1 MENNKKIEYVTK
13 PFEQLTGLPSK
24 DRIWLKRS
32 KRASIKLPSSNLN
45 VYDYIYECNK
55 NNLDEIAME
64 YDPLIDY
71 ESTKIT
77 YRKLFKMIDEATLS
91 YMELG
96 VKKGDIVT
104 VCLPSFVENII
115 TFYALNRIGAI
126 PNQIHPLASKDE
138 VRFYLEEAE
147 SKIFVSYDG
156 NFDNFKDVVE
166 ELKIKNVI
174 MVGATDLVSSKTK
187 ALFLYN
193 KYKDELKNNG
203 DRFSIKSFSNFIKE
217 NASKKEYPSSKYIS
231 FKDFMKLGR
240 KSYFVI
246 PKVNGYTASL
256 THTSGTTGKSKGVLS
271 SSFGFNEMVRQIG
284 EETPILERGDKE
296 LLVLPPYPLYVLC
309 NNVHMC
315 LARGI
320 NIVVVPKVDYQ
331 NIHKYFMKHK
341 ITAVQGIPS
350 TVMSMLNDKG
360 FEDNNVDLSSIK
372 FIVAGGGALASD
384 TLKKANDFLHRHNC
398 KYNITV
404 GYGMSE
410 MGSCAVCTFDENDEF
425 VTVGRPLNY
434 TNIKIVNSETKE
446 EVGYN
451 TAGEIWLSGPCRMI
465 GYYKNKEAT
474 DKLFER
480 EYDKNGNET
489 IWVKTGD
496 IGMITP
502 TGNLK
507 YIGRDKRITMIVDIK
522 TNTVSKVSNDYVED
536 ILVGKYPSGIVPNC
550 VVVSVPSEYT
560 LNALK
565 AYVVVK
571 DSPIDYSKIVNE
583 MNSKCEEVL
592 RDNYRP
598 IEYVFVDK
606 IPETKAGKKDFILI
620 EEFEKGKKTEK
631 DGVKVKARVKVKKG
645 N

>member
-1 MENNKKIEYVTK
+1 MRDDKKLELVADLPNK
-13 PFEQLTGLPSK
+13 LTGIPSK

-32 KRASIKLPSSNLN
+32 KRASVKLPDSHLS

-55 NNLDEIAME
+55 NNLDDVALE

-71 ESTKIT
+71 SSTKIT
-77 YRKLFKMIDEATLS
+77 YRELFKMIETTTMA

-104 VCLPSFVENII
+104 VCLPSFVENIVN
-115 TFYALNRIGAI
+115 FYALNRLGAI
-126 PNQIHPLASKDE
+126 ANQIHPLASKDE
-138 VRFYLEEAE
+138 VKFYLEEAE

-166 ELKIKNVI
+166 ELNIEKVI
-174 MVGATDLVSSKTK
+174 MVDATNLVSTK
-187 ALFLYN
+187 NKVMILYD
-193 KYKDELKNNG
+193 KYKKLRKEKNI
-203 DRFSIKSFSNFIKE
+203 SLMSFIKE
-217 NASKKEYPSSKYIS
+217 VSKTNTYPSSRYIS
-231 FKDFMKLGR
+231 FKDFMNLG
-240 KSYFVI
+240 KHNKEI
-246 PKVNGYTASL
+246 IVNTFNDACSL

-271 SSFGFNEMVRQIG
+271 SNYGFNEMVRQIA
-284 EETPILERGDKE
+284 EETPVLERGDKE

-360 FEDNNVDLSSIK
+360 FEENNVDLSAIK
-372 FIVAGGGALASD
+372 FIVAGGGALASE
-384 TLKKANDFLHRHNC
+384 TLKKANNFLHKHNC
-398 KYNITV
+398 KYNVTV

-425 VTVGRPLNY
+425 GTVGRPLND
-434 TNIKIVNSETKE
+434 TNIKIVNPETKE

-465 GYYKNKEAT
+465 GYYKNEEAT
-474 DKLFER
+474 DKLFVK
-480 EYDKNGNET
+480 EYDKEGNE
-489 IWVKTGD
+489 IVWVRTGD

-536 ILVGKYPSGIVPNC
+536 ILIGNYGTAVIPNC
-550 VVVSVPSEYT
+550 VVVSVPNEET

-571 DSPIDYSKIVNE
+571 DSPADYSEIVTE
-583 MNSKCEEVL
+583 MNKKCEEIL
-592 RDNYRP
+592 RDNSRP

-606 IPETKAGKKDFILI
+606 IPETKAGKKDFVLVQ
-620 EEFEKGKKTEK
+620 EFEEGKKK
-631 DGVKVKARVKVKKG
+631 DGIKVKTRIKVKKD
-645 N
+645 NL

>member
-1 MENNKKIEYVTK
+1 MKDDKKLELVADLPNK
-13 PFEQLTGLPSK
+13 LTGIPSK

-32 KRASIKLPSSNLN
+32 KRASVKLPDSHLS

-55 NNLDEIAME
+55 NNLDDVALE

-71 ESTKIT
+71 SSTKIT
-77 YRKLFKMIDEATLS
+77 YRELFKMIETTTMA

-104 VCLPSFVENII
+104 VCLSSFVENIVN
-115 TFYALNRIGAI
+115 FYALNRLGAI
-126 PNQIHPLASKDE
+126 ANQIHPLASKDE
-138 VRFYLEEAE
+138 VKFYLEEAE

-166 ELKIKNVI
+166 ELNIEKVI
-174 MVGATDLVSSKTK
+174 MVDATNLVSTKNKAIILYDKYKKLRKEKNISLMSFIKEVSKTK
-187 ALFLYN
+187 T
-193 KYKDELKNNG
+193 
-203 DRFSIKSFSNFIKE
+203 
-217 NASKKEYPSSKYIS
+217 YPSSRYIS
-231 FKDFMKLGR
+231 FKDFMNLG
-240 KSYFVI
+240 KHNKEI
-246 PKVNGYTASL
+246 IVNTFNDACSL

-271 SSFGFNEMVRQIG
+271 SNYGFNEMVRQIA
-284 EETPILERGDKE
+284 EETPVLERGDKE

-360 FEDNNVDLSSIK
+360 FKENNVDLSAIK
-372 FIVAGGGALASD
+372 FIVAGGGALASE
-384 TLKKANDFLHRHNC
+384 TLKKANNFLHKHNC
-398 KYNITV
+398 KYNVTV

-425 VTVGRPLNY
+425 GTVGRPLND
-434 TNIKIVNSETKE
+434 TNIKIVNPETKE

-465 GYYKNKEAT
+465 GYYKNEEAT
-474 DKLFER
+474 DKLFVK
-480 EYDKNGNET
+480 EYDKEGNE
-489 IWVKTGD
+489 IVWVRTGD

-536 ILVGKYPSGIVPNC
+536 ILIGNYGTAVIPNC
-550 VVVSVPSEYT
+550 VVVSVPNEET

-571 DSPIDYSKIVNE
+571 DSPADYSEIVTE
-583 MNSKCEEVL
+583 MNKKCEEIL
-592 RDNYRP
+592 RDNSRP

-606 IPETKAGKKDFILI
+606 IPETKAGKKDFVLVQ
-620 EEFEKGKKTEK
+620 EFEEGKKK
-631 DGVKVKARVKVKKG
+631 DGIKVKTRIKVKKD
-645 N
+645 NL

>member
-1 MENNKKIEYVTK
+1 MRDDKKLELVADLPNK
-13 PFEQLTGLPSK
+13 LTGIPSK

-32 KRASIKLPSSNLN
+32 KRASVKLPDSHLS

-55 NNLDEIAME
+55 NNLDDVALE

-71 ESTKIT
+71 SSTKIT
-77 YRKLFKMIDEATLS
+77 YRKLFKMIETTTKA

-104 VCLPSFVENII
+104 VCLPSFVENIVN
-115 TFYALNRIGAI
+115 FYALNRLGAI
-126 PNQIHPLASKDE
+126 ANQIHPLASKDE
-138 VRFYLEEAE
+138 VKFYLEEAE

-156 NFDNFKDVVE
+156 NFDNFKDVIE
-166 ELKIKNVI
+166 ELNIENVI
-174 MVGATDLVSSKTK
+174 MVDATNLVSTKNKVMILYDKYKKLRKEKNISLMSFIKEVSKTK
-187 ALFLYN
+187 T
-193 KYKDELKNNG
+193 
-203 DRFSIKSFSNFIKE
+203 
-217 NASKKEYPSSKYIS
+217 YPSSRYIS
-231 FKDFMKLGR
+231 FKDFMNLG
-240 KSYFVI
+240 KHNKEI
-246 PKVNGYTASL
+246 IVNTFNDACSL

-271 SSFGFNEMVRQIG
+271 SNYGFNEMVRQIA
-284 EETPILERGDKE
+284 EETPVLERGDKE

-360 FEDNNVDLSSIK
+360 FKENNVDLSAIK
-372 FIVAGGGALASD
+372 FIVAGGGALASE
-384 TLKKANDFLHRHNC
+384 TLKKANNFLHKHNC
-398 KYNITV
+398 KYNVTV

-425 VTVGRPLNY
+425 GTVGRPLND
-434 TNIKIVNSETKE
+434 TNIKIVNPDTKE

-465 GYYKNKEAT
+465 GYYKNEEAT
-474 DKLFER
+474 DKLFVK
-480 EYDKNGNET
+480 EYDKEGNE
-489 IWVKTGD
+489 IVWVRTGD

-507 YIGRDKRITMIVDIK
+507 YIGRDKRITMIVEIK

-536 ILVGKYPSGIVPNC
+536 ILIGNYGTAVIPNC
-550 VVVSVPSEYT
+550 VVVSVPNEET

-571 DSPIDYSKIVNE
+571 DSPADYSEIVTE
-583 MNSKCEEVL
+583 MNKKCEEIL
-592 RDNYRP
+592 RDNSRP

-606 IPETKAGKKDFILI
+606 IPETKAGKKDFVLVQ
-620 EEFEKGKKTEK
+620 EFEEGKKK
-631 DGVKVKARVKVKKG
+631 DGIKVKTRIKVKKD
-645 N
+645 NL

>member
-1 MENNKKIEYVTK
+1 MKDDKKLELVADLPNK
-13 PFEQLTGLPSK
+13 LTGIPSK

-32 KRASIKLPSSNLN
+32 KRASVKLPDSHLS

-55 NNLDEIAME
+55 NNLDDVALE

-71 ESTKIT
+71 SSTKIT
-77 YRKLFKMIDEATLS
+77 YRELFKMIETATKA

-104 VCLPSFVENII
+104 VCLPRFVENIVN
-115 TFYALNRIGAI
+115 FYALNRLGAI
-126 PNQIHPLASKDE
+126 ANQIHPLASKDE
-138 VRFYLEEAE
+138 VKFYLEEAE

-166 ELKIKNVI
+166 ELNIEKVI
-174 MVGATDLVSSKTK
+174 MVDATNLVSTKNKAMILYDKYKNLRKEKNISLMSFIRETSKTK
-187 ALFLYN
+187 T
-193 KYKDELKNNG
+193 
-203 DRFSIKSFSNFIKE
+203 
-217 NASKKEYPSSKYIS
+217 YPSSRYIS
-231 FKDFMKLGR
+231 FRDFMNLG
-240 KSYFVI
+240 KHNKEI
-246 PKVNGYTASL
+246 TVNTFNDACSL

-271 SSFGFNEMVRQIG
+271 SNYGFNEMVRQIA
-284 EETPILERGDKE
+284 EETPVLERGDKE

-360 FEDNNVDLSSIK
+360 FEENNVDLSAIK
-372 FIVAGGGALASD
+372 FIVAGGGALASE
-384 TLKKANDFLHRHNC
+384 TLKKANNFLHKHNC
-398 KYNITV
+398 KYNVTV

-425 VTVGRPLNY
+425 GTVGRPLND
-434 TNIKIVNSETKE
+434 TNIKIVNPETKE

-465 GYYKNKEAT
+465 GYYKNEEAT
-474 DKLFER
+474 DKLFVK
-480 EYDKNGNET
+480 EYDKDGNEI

-536 ILVGKYPSGIVPNC
+536 ILIGNYGKAVIPNC
-550 VVVSVPSEYT
+550 VVVSVPNEET

-571 DSPIDYSKIVNE
+571 DSPVDYSEIVTK
-583 MNSKCEEVL
+583 MNKKCEEIL
-592 RDNYRP
+592 RDNSRP

-606 IPETKAGKKDFILI
+606 IPETKAGKKDFVLVQ
-620 EEFEKGKKTEK
+620 EFEEGKKK
-631 DGVKVKARVKVKKG
+631 DGIKVKTRIKIKKD
-645 N
+645 NL

>member
-1 MENNKKIEYVTK
+1 MKDDKKLELVADLPNK
-13 PFEQLTGLPSK
+13 LTGIPSK

-32 KRASIKLPSSNLN
+32 KRASVKLPDSHLS

-55 NNLDEIAME
+55 NNLDDIALE

-71 ESTKIT
+71 SSTKIT
-77 YRKLFKMIDEATLS
+77 YRELFKMIETTTMA

-104 VCLPSFVENII
+104 VCLPSFVENIVN
-115 TFYALNRIGAI
+115 FYALNRLGAI
-126 PNQIHPLASKDE
+126 ANQIHPLASKDE
-138 VRFYLEEAE
+138 VKFYLEEAE

-156 NFDNFKDVVE
+156 NFDNFKDVIE
-166 ELKIKNVI
+166 ELNIENVI
-174 MVGATDLVSSKTK
+174 MVDATNLVSTKNKVMILYDKYKKLRKEKNISLMSFVKEVSKTK
-187 ALFLYN
+187 T
-193 KYKDELKNNG
+193 
-203 DRFSIKSFSNFIKE
+203 
-217 NASKKEYPSSKYIS
+217 YPSSRYIS
-231 FKDFMKLGR
+231 FKDFMNLG
-240 KSYFVI
+240 KHNKEI
-246 PKVNGYTASL
+246 IVNTFNDACSL

-271 SSFGFNEMVRQIG
+271 SNYGFNEMVRQIA
-284 EETPILERGDKE
+284 EETPVLERGDKE

-360 FEDNNVDLSSIK
+360 FKENNVDLSAIK
-372 FIVAGGGALASD
+372 FIVAGGGALASE
-384 TLKKANDFLHRHNC
+384 TLKKANNFLHKHNC
-398 KYNITV
+398 KYNVTV

-425 VTVGRPLNY
+425 GTVGRPLND
-434 TNIKIVNSETKE
+434 TNIKIVNPETKE

-465 GYYKNKEAT
+465 GYYKNEEAT
-474 DKLFER
+474 DKLFVK
-480 EYDKNGNET
+480 EYDKEGNE
-489 IWVKTGD
+489 IVWVRTGD

-536 ILVGKYPSGIVPNC
+536 ILIGNYGTAVIPNC
-550 VVVSVPSEYT
+550 VVVSVPNEET

-571 DSPIDYSKIVNE
+571 DSPADYSEIVTE
-583 MNSKCEEVL
+583 MNKKCEEIL
-592 RDNYRP
+592 RDNSRP

-606 IPETKAGKKDFILI
+606 IPETKAGKKDFVLVQ
-620 EEFEKGKKTEK
+620 EFEEGKKK
-631 DGVKVKARVKVKKG
+631 DGIKVKTRIKVKKD
-645 N
+645 NL

>member
-1 MENNKKIEYVTK
+1 MRDDKKLELVADLPNK
-13 PFEQLTGLPSK
+13 LTGIPSK

-32 KRASIKLPSSNLN
+32 KRASVKLPDSHLS

-55 NNLDEIAME
+55 NNLDDVALE

-71 ESTKIT
+71 SSTKIT
-77 YRKLFKMIDEATLS
+77 YRELFKMIETTTMA

-104 VCLPSFVENII
+104 VCLPSFVENIVN
-115 TFYALNRIGAI
+115 FYALNRLGAI
-126 PNQIHPLASKDE
+126 ANQIHPLASKDE
-138 VRFYLEEAE
+138 VKFYLEEAE

-166 ELKIKNVI
+166 ELNIENVI
-174 MVGATDLVSSKTK
+174 MVDATNLVSTKNKVMILYDKYKKLRKEKNISLMSFIKEASKTK
-187 ALFLYN
+187 T
-193 KYKDELKNNG
+193 
-203 DRFSIKSFSNFIKE
+203 
-217 NASKKEYPSSKYIS
+217 YPSSRYIS
-231 FKDFMKLGR
+231 FKDFMNLG
-240 KSYFVI
+240 KHNKEI
-246 PKVNGYTASL
+246 IVNTFNDACSL

-271 SSFGFNEMVRQIG
+271 SNYGFNEMVRQIA
-284 EETPILERGDKE
+284 EETPVLERGDKE

-360 FEDNNVDLSSIK
+360 FEENNVDLSAIK
-372 FIVAGGGALASD
+372 FIVAGGGALASE
-384 TLKKANDFLHRHNC
+384 TLKKANNFLHKHNC
-398 KYNITV
+398 KYNVTV

-425 VTVGRPLNY
+425 GTVGRPLND
-434 TNIKIVNSETKE
+434 TNIKIVNPETKE

-465 GYYKNKEAT
+465 GYYKNEEAT
-474 DKLFER
+474 DKLFVK
-480 EYDKNGNET
+480 EYDKDGNE
-489 IWVKTGD
+489 IVWVRTGD

-536 ILVGKYPSGIVPNC
+536 ILIGNYGTAVIPNC
-550 VVVSVPSEYT
+550 VVVSVPNEET

-571 DSPIDYSKIVNE
+571 DSPADYSEIVTE
-583 MNSKCEEVL
+583 MNKKCEEIL
-592 RDNYRP
+592 RDNSRP

-606 IPETKAGKKDFILI
+606 IPETKAGKKDFVLVQ
-620 EEFEKGKKTEK
+620 EFEEGKKK
-631 DGVKVKARVKVKKG
+631 DGIKVKTRIKVKKD
-645 N
+645 NL

>member
-1 MENNKKIEYVTK
+1 MKDDKKLELVADLPNK
-13 PFEQLTGLPSK
+13 LTGIPSK

-32 KRASIKLPSSNLN
+32 KRASVKLPDSHLS

-55 NNLDEIAME
+55 NNLDDVALE

-71 ESTKIT
+71 SSTKIT
-77 YRKLFKMIDEATLS
+77 YRELFKMIETTTMA

-104 VCLPSFVENII
+104 VCLPSFVENIVN
-115 TFYALNRIGAI
+115 FYALNRLGAI
-126 PNQIHPLASKDE
+126 ANQIHPLASKDE
-138 VRFYLEEAE
+138 VKFYLEEAE

-166 ELKIKNVI
+166 ELNIEKVI
-174 MVGATDLVSSKTK
+174 MVDATNLVSTKNKVMILYDKYKKLRKEKNISLMSFIKEVSKTK
-187 ALFLYN
+187 T
-193 KYKDELKNNG
+193 
-203 DRFSIKSFSNFIKE
+203 
-217 NASKKEYPSSKYIS
+217 YPSSRYIS
-231 FKDFMKLGR
+231 FKDFMNLG
-240 KSYFVI
+240 KHNKEI
-246 PKVNGYTASL
+246 IVNTFNDACSL

-271 SSFGFNEMVRQIG
+271 SNYGFNEMVRQIA
-284 EETPILERGDKE
+284 EETPVLERGDKE

-360 FEDNNVDLSSIK
+360 FEENNVDLSAIK
-372 FIVAGGGALASD
+372 FIVAGGGALASE
-384 TLKKANDFLHRHNC
+384 TLKKANNFLHKHNC
-398 KYNITV
+398 KYNVTV

-425 VTVGRPLNY
+425 GTVGRPLND
-434 TNIKIVNSETKE
+434 TNIKIVNPETKE

-465 GYYKNKEAT
+465 GYYKNEEAT
-474 DKLFER
+474 DKLFVK
-480 EYDKNGNET
+480 EYDKDGNE
-489 IWVKTGD
+489 IVWVRTGD

-536 ILVGKYPSGIVPNC
+536 ILIGNYGTAVIPNC
-550 VVVSVPSEYT
+550 VVVSVPNEET

-571 DSPIDYSKIVNE
+571 DSPADYSEIVTE
-583 MNSKCEEVL
+583 MNKKCEEIL
-592 RDNYRP
+592 RDNSRP

-606 IPETKAGKKDFILI
+606 IPETKAGKKDFVLVQ
-620 EEFEKGKKTEK
+620 EFEEGKKK
-631 DGVKVKARVKVKKG
+631 DGIKVKTRIKVKKD
-645 N
+645 NL

>member
-1 MENNKKIEYVTK
+1 MRDDKKLELVADLPNK
-13 PFEQLTGLPSK
+13 LTGIPSK

-32 KRASIKLPSSNLN
+32 KRASVKLPDSHLS

-55 NNLDEIAME
+55 NNLDGVALE

-71 ESTKIT
+71 SSTKIT
-77 YRKLFKMIDEATLS
+77 YRELFKMIETTTMA

-104 VCLPSFVENII
+104 VCLPSFVENIVN
-115 TFYALNRIGAI
+115 FYALNRLGAI
-126 PNQIHPLASKDE
+126 ANQIHPLASKDE
-138 VRFYLEEAE
+138 VKFYLEEAE

-166 ELKIKNVI
+166 ELNIEKVI
-174 MVGATDLVSSKTK
+174 MVDATNLVSTKNKAIILYDKYKKLRKEKNISLMSFIKEVSKTK
-187 ALFLYN
+187 T
-193 KYKDELKNNG
+193 
-203 DRFSIKSFSNFIKE
+203 
-217 NASKKEYPSSKYIS
+217 YPSSRYIS
-231 FKDFMKLGR
+231 FKDFMNLG
-240 KSYFVI
+240 KHNKEI
-246 PKVNGYTASL
+246 IVNTFNDACSL

-271 SSFGFNEMVRQIG
+271 SNYGFNEMVRQIA
-284 EETPILERGDKE
+284 EETPVLERGDKE

-360 FEDNNVDLSSIK
+360 FEENNVDLSAIK
-372 FIVAGGGALASD
+372 FIVAGGGALASE
-384 TLKKANDFLHRHNC
+384 TLKKANNFLHKHNC
-398 KYNITV
+398 KYNVTV

-425 VTVGRPLNY
+425 GTVGRPLND
-434 TNIKIVNSETKE
+434 TNIKIVNPETKE

-465 GYYKNKEAT
+465 GYYKNEEAT
-474 DKLFER
+474 DKLFVK
-480 EYDKNGNET
+480 EYDKEGNE
-489 IWVKTGD
+489 IVWVRTGD

-536 ILVGKYPSGIVPNC
+536 ILIGNYGTAVIPNC
-550 VVVSVPSEYT
+550 VVVSVPNEET

-571 DSPIDYSKIVNE
+571 DSPADYSEIVTE
-583 MNSKCEEVL
+583 MNKKCEEIL
-592 RDNYRP
+592 RDNSRP

-606 IPETKAGKKDFILI
+606 IPETKAGKKDFVLVQ
-620 EEFEKGKKTEK
+620 EFEEGKKK
-631 DGVKVKARVKVKKG
+631 DGIKVKTRIKVKKD
-645 N
+645 NL

>member
-1 MENNKKIEYVTK
+1 MRDDKKLELVADLPNK
-13 PFEQLTGLPSK
+13 LTGIPSK

-32 KRASIKLPSSNLN
+32 KRASVKLPDSHLS

-55 NNLDEIAME
+55 NNLDDVALE

-71 ESTKIT
+71 SSTKIT
-77 YRKLFKMIDEATLS
+77 YRKLFKMIETTTKA

-104 VCLPSFVENII
+104 VCLPSFVENIVN
-115 TFYALNRIGAI
+115 FYALNRLGAI
-126 PNQIHPLASKDE
+126 ANQIHPLASKDE
-138 VRFYLEEAE
+138 VKFYLEEAE

-156 NFDNFKDVVE
+156 NFDNFKDVIE
-166 ELKIKNVI
+166 ELNIENVI
-174 MVGATDLVSSKTK
+174 MVDATNLVSTKNKVMILYDKYKKLRKEKNISLMSFIKEVSKTK
-187 ALFLYN
+187 T
-193 KYKDELKNNG
+193 
-203 DRFSIKSFSNFIKE
+203 
-217 NASKKEYPSSKYIS
+217 YPSSRYIS
-231 FKDFMKLGR
+231 FKDFMNLG
-240 KSYFVI
+240 KHNKEI
-246 PKVNGYTASL
+246 IVNTFNDACSL

-271 SSFGFNEMVRQIG
+271 SNYGFNEMVRQIA
-284 EETPILERGDKE
+284 EETPVLERGDKE

-360 FEDNNVDLSSIK
+360 FEENNVDLSAIK
-372 FIVAGGGALASD
+372 FIVAGGGALASE
-384 TLKKANDFLHRHNC
+384 TLKKANNFLHKHNC
-398 KYNITV
+398 KYNVTV

-425 VTVGRPLNY
+425 GTVGRPLND
-434 TNIKIVNSETKE
+434 TNIKIVNPETKE

-465 GYYKNKEAT
+465 GYYKNEEAT
-474 DKLFER
+474 DKLFVK
-480 EYDKNGNET
+480 EYDKDGNE
-489 IWVKTGD
+489 IVWVRTGD

-536 ILVGKYPSGIVPNC
+536 ILIGNYGTAVIPNC
-550 VVVSVPSEYT
+550 VVVSVPNEET

-571 DSPIDYSKIVNE
+571 DSPADYSEIVTE
-583 MNSKCEEVL
+583 MNKKCEEIL
-592 RDNYRP
+592 RDNSRP

-606 IPETKAGKKDFILI
+606 IPETKAGKKDFVLVQ
-620 EEFEKGKKTEK
+620 EFEEGKKK
-631 DGVKVKARVKVKKG
+631 DGIKVKTRIKVKKD
-645 N
+645 NL

>member
-1 MENNKKIEYVTK
+1 MRDDKKLELVADLPNK
-13 PFEQLTGLPSK
+13 LTGIPSK

-32 KRASIKLPSSNLN
+32 KRASVKLPDSHLS

-55 NNLDEIAME
+55 NNLDDVALE

-71 ESTKIT
+71 SSTKIT
-77 YRKLFKMIDEATLS
+77 YRELFKMIETTTMA

-104 VCLPSFVENII
+104 VCLPSFVENIVN
-115 TFYALNRIGAI
+115 FYALNRLGAI
-126 PNQIHPLASKDE
+126 ANQIHPLASKDE
-138 VRFYLEEAE
+138 VKFYLEEAE

-166 ELKIKNVI
+166 ELNIEKVI
-174 MVGATDLVSSKTK
+174 MVDATNLVITKNKAIILYDKYKKLRKEKNISLMSFIKEVSKTK
-187 ALFLYN
+187 T
-193 KYKDELKNNG
+193 
-203 DRFSIKSFSNFIKE
+203 
-217 NASKKEYPSSKYIS
+217 YPSSRYIS
-231 FKDFMKLGR
+231 FKDFMNLG
-240 KSYFVI
+240 KHNKEI
-246 PKVNGYTASL
+246 IVNTFNDACSL

-271 SSFGFNEMVRQIG
+271 SNYGFNEMVRQIA
-284 EETPILERGDKE
+284 EETPVLERGDKE

-360 FEDNNVDLSSIK
+360 FKENNVDLSAIK
-372 FIVAGGGALASD
+372 FIVAGGGALASE
-384 TLKKANDFLHRHNC
+384 TLKKANNFLHKHNC
-398 KYNITV
+398 KYNVTV

-425 VTVGRPLNY
+425 GTVGRPLND
-434 TNIKIVNSETKE
+434 TNIKIVNPETKE

-465 GYYKNKEAT
+465 GYYKNEEAT
-474 DKLFER
+474 DKLFVK
-480 EYDKNGNET
+480 EYDKDGNE
-489 IWVKTGD
+489 IVWVRTGD

-536 ILVGKYPSGIVPNC
+536 ILIGNYGTAVIPNC
-550 VVVSVPSEYT
+550 VVVSVPNEET

-571 DSPIDYSKIVNE
+571 DSPADYSEIVTE
-583 MNSKCEEVL
+583 MNKKCEEIL
-592 RDNYRP
+592 RDNSRP

-606 IPETKAGKKDFILI
+606 IPETKAGKKDFVLVQ
-620 EEFEKGKKTEK
+620 EFEEGKKK
-631 DGVKVKARVKVKKG
+631 DGIKVKTRIKVKKD
-645 N
+645 NL

>member
-1 MENNKKIEYVTK
+1 MRDDKKLELVADLPNK
-13 PFEQLTGLPSK
+13 LTGIPSK

-32 KRASIKLPSSNLN
+32 KRASVKLPDSHLS

-55 NNLDEIAME
+55 NNLDDVALE

-71 ESTKIT
+71 SSTKIT
-77 YRKLFKMIDEATLS
+77 YRELFKMIETTTMA

-104 VCLPSFVENII
+104 VCLPSFVENIVN
-115 TFYALNRIGAI
+115 FYALNRLGAI
-126 PNQIHPLASKDE
+126 ANQIHPLASKDE
-138 VRFYLEEAE
+138 VKFYLEEAE

-166 ELKIKNVI
+166 ELNIEKVI
-174 MVGATDLVSSKTK
+174 MVDATNLVSTKNKAIILYDKYKKLRKEKNISLMSFIKEVSKTK
-187 ALFLYN
+187 T
-193 KYKDELKNNG
+193 
-203 DRFSIKSFSNFIKE
+203 
-217 NASKKEYPSSKYIS
+217 YPSSRYIS
-231 FKDFMKLGR
+231 FKDFMNLG
-240 KSYFVI
+240 KHNKEI
-246 PKVNGYTASL
+246 IVNTFNDACSL

-271 SSFGFNEMVRQIG
+271 SNYGFNEMVRQIA
-284 EETPILERGDKE
+284 EETPVLERGDKE

-360 FEDNNVDLSSIK
+360 FEENNVDLSAIK
-372 FIVAGGGALASD
+372 FIVAGGGALASE
-384 TLKKANDFLHRHNC
+384 TLKKANNFLHKHNC
-398 KYNITV
+398 KYNVTV

-425 VTVGRPLNY
+425 GTVGRPLND
-434 TNIKIVNSETKE
+434 TNIKIVNPETKE
-446 EVGYN
+446 EVDYN

-465 GYYKNKEAT
+465 GYYKNEEAT
-474 DKLFER
+474 DKLFVK
-480 EYDKNGNET
+480 EYDKEGNE
-489 IWVKTGD
+489 IVWVRTGD

-536 ILVGKYPSGIVPNC
+536 ILIGNYGTAVIPNC
-550 VVVSVPSEYT
+550 VVVSVPNEET

-571 DSPIDYSKIVNE
+571 DSPADYSEIVTE
-583 MNSKCEEVL
+583 MNKKCEEIL
-592 RDNYRP
+592 RDNSRP

-606 IPETKAGKKDFILI
+606 IPETKAGKKDFVLVQ
-620 EEFEKGKKTEK
+620 EFEEGKKK
-631 DGVKVKARVKVKKG
+631 DGIKVKTRIKVKKD
-645 N
+645 NL

>member
-1 MENNKKIEYVTK
+1 MNNNEKLELVAELPT
-13 PFEQLTGLPSK
+13 PLTGFPSK
-24 DRIWLKRS
+24 DKIWLKRS
-32 KRASIKLPSSNLN
+32 KRASVKLPNSNLN

-55 NNLDEIAME
+55 NNLDEVALE
-64 YDPLIDY
+64 YDPLLDY
-71 ESTKIT
+71 DSTKIT
-77 YRKLFKMIDEATLS
+77 YRKLFKMIDTATKS
-91 YMELG
+91 YMKLG
-96 VKKGDIVT
+96 VKSGDIVT
-104 VCLPSFVENII
+104 VCLPSFVENIV

-138 VRFYLEEAE
+138 VKFYLEEAK

-166 ELKIKNVI
+166 ELNIEKVI
-174 MVGATDLVSSKTK
+174 MVDPLSLTKTK
-187 ALFLYN
+187 NKIMLLYD
-193 KYKDELKNNG
+193 KYKTTIKDNKNKITFKKFIDTALK
-203 DRFSIKSFSNFIKE
+203 
-217 NASKKEYPSSKYIS
+217 KKEYPSDRYML
-231 FKDFMKLGR
+231 FDDFMKLG
-240 KSYFVI
+240 KKNNDIITTVT
-246 PKVNGYTASL
+246 NEAASL

-271 SSFGFNEMVRQIG
+271 SNYGFNEMVRQIA
-284 EETPILERGDKE
+284 EETPVLERGDKE

-331 NIHKYFMKHK
+331 HIHKYFIKHK

-350 TVMSMLNDKG
+350 TIMSMLNDKG
-360 FEDNNVDLSSIK
+360 FDENKVDLSNVK

-384 TLKKANDFLHRHNC
+384 TLKKANDFLHNHNC
-398 KYNITV
+398 KYNVTV

-425 VTVGRPLNY
+425 GTVGRPLND
-434 TNIKIVNSETKE
+434 TNIKIVDPETKK

-451 TAGEIWLSGPCRMI
+451 VAGEIWLSGPCRMI
-465 GYYKNKEAT
+465 GYYNNKEAT
-474 DKLFER
+474 DKLFVK
-480 EYDKNGNET
+480 EYSDDGKET

-496 IGMITP
+496 IGMITS

-507 YIGRDKRITMIVDIK
+507 YIGRNKRITMIVDIN

-536 ILVGKYPSGIVPNC
+536 ILVGNYLSTTVPNC
-550 VVVSVPSEYT
+550 VVVSVPNEDT

-571 DSPIDYSKIVNE
+571 DSPIDYSKVALE
-583 MNSKCEEVL
+583 MNDKCKKIL
-592 RDNYRP
+592 RDNSRP

-606 IPETKAGKKDFILI
+606 IPETKAGKKNFVLVQDF
-620 EEFEKGKKTEK
+620 EDGKQVENNNIN
-631 DGVKVKARVKVKKG
+631 VKARIKIKKD
-645 N
+645 NL

>member
-1 MENNKKIEYVTK
+1 MKDDKKLELVADLPNK
-13 PFEQLTGLPSK
+13 LTGIPSK

-32 KRASIKLPSSNLN
+32 KRASVKLPDSHLS

-55 NNLDEIAME
+55 NNLDDVALE

-71 ESTKIT
+71 SSTKIT
-77 YRKLFKMIDEATLS
+77 YRKLFKMIETTTKA

-104 VCLPSFVENII
+104 VCLPSFVENIVN
-115 TFYALNRIGAI
+115 FYALNRLGAI
-126 PNQIHPLASKDE
+126 ANQIHPLASKDE
-138 VRFYLEEAE
+138 VKFYLEEAE

-166 ELKIKNVI
+166 ELNIEKVI
-174 MVGATDLVSSKTK
+174 MVDATNLVSTKNKAMILYDKYKKLRKEKNISLMSFIRKASKTK
-187 ALFLYN
+187 T
-193 KYKDELKNNG
+193 
-203 DRFSIKSFSNFIKE
+203 
-217 NASKKEYPSSKYIS
+217 YPSSRYIS
-231 FKDFMKLGR
+231 FKDFMNLG
-240 KSYFVI
+240 KHNKEVI
-246 PKVNGYTASL
+246 VNTFNDACSL

-271 SSFGFNEMVRQIG
+271 SNYGFNEMVRQIA
-284 EETPILERGDKE
+284 EETPVLERGDKE

-360 FEDNNVDLSSIK
+360 FEENNVDLSAIK
-372 FIVAGGGALASD
+372 FIVAGGGALASE
-384 TLKKANDFLHRHNC
+384 TLKKANNFLHKHNC
-398 KYNITV
+398 KYNVTV

-425 VTVGRPLNY
+425 GTVGRPLND
-434 TNIKIVNSETKE
+434 TNIKIVNPETKE

-465 GYYKNKEAT
+465 GYYKNEEAT
-474 DKLFER
+474 DKLFVK
-480 EYDKNGNET
+480 EYDKDGNE
-489 IWVKTGD
+489 IVWVRTGD

-536 ILVGKYPSGIVPNC
+536 ILIGNYGKAVIPNC
-550 VVVSVPSEYT
+550 VVVSVPNEET

-571 DSPIDYSKIVNE
+571 DSPADYSEIVTE
-583 MNSKCEEVL
+583 MNKKCEEIL
-592 RDNYRP
+592 RDNSRP

-606 IPETKAGKKDFILI
+606 IPETKAGKKDFVSVQ
-620 EEFEKGKKTEK
+620 EFEEGKKK
-631 DGVKVKARVKVKKG
+631 DGIKVKTRIKVKKD
-645 N
+645 NL

>member
-1 MENNKKIEYVTK
+1 MRDDKKLELVADLPNK
-13 PFEQLTGLPSK
+13 LTGIPSK

-32 KRASIKLPSSNLN
+32 KRASVKLPDSHLS

-55 NNLDEIAME
+55 NNLDDVALE

-71 ESTKIT
+71 SSTKIT
-77 YRKLFKMIDEATLS
+77 YRKLFKMIETTTKA

-104 VCLPSFVENII
+104 VCLPSFVENIVN
-115 TFYALNRIGAI
+115 FYALNRLGAI
-126 PNQIHPLASKDE
+126 ANQIHPLASKDE
-138 VRFYLEEAE
+138 VKFYLEEAE

-156 NFDNFKDVVE
+156 NFDNFKDVIE
-166 ELKIKNVI
+166 ELNIENVI
-174 MVGATDLVSSKTK
+174 MVDATNLVSTKNKVMILYDKYKKLRKEKNISLMSFVKEVSKTK
-187 ALFLYN
+187 T
-193 KYKDELKNNG
+193 
-203 DRFSIKSFSNFIKE
+203 
-217 NASKKEYPSSKYIS
+217 YPSSRYIS
-231 FKDFMKLGR
+231 FKDFMNLG
-240 KSYFVI
+240 KHNKEI
-246 PKVNGYTASL
+246 IVNTFNDACSL

-271 SSFGFNEMVRQIG
+271 SNYGFNEMVRQIA
-284 EETPILERGDKE
+284 EETPVLERGDKE

-360 FEDNNVDLSSIK
+360 FKENNVDLSAIK
-372 FIVAGGGALASD
+372 FIVAGGGALASE
-384 TLKKANDFLHRHNC
+384 TLKKANNFLHKHNC
-398 KYNITV
+398 KYNVTV

-425 VTVGRPLNY
+425 GTVGRPLND
-434 TNIKIVNSETKE
+434 TNIKIVNPETKE

-465 GYYKNKEAT
+465 GYYKNEEAT
-474 DKLFER
+474 DKLFVK
-480 EYDKNGNET
+480 EYDKEGKE
-489 IWVKTGD
+489 IVWVRTGD

-536 ILVGKYPSGIVPNC
+536 ILIGNYGTAVIPNC
-550 VVVSVPSEYT
+550 VVVSVPNEET

-571 DSPIDYSKIVNE
+571 DSPADYSEIVTE
-583 MNSKCEEVL
+583 MNKKCEEIL
-592 RDNYRP
+592 RDNSRP

-606 IPETKAGKKDFILI
+606 IPETKAGKKDFVLVQ
-620 EEFEKGKKTEK
+620 EFEEGKKK
-631 DGVKVKARVKVKKG
+631 DGIKVKTRIKVKKD
-645 N
+645 NL

>member
-1 MENNKKIEYVTK
+1 MSSDKKLELVADL
-13 PFEQLTGLPSK
+13 PSELTGIPSV

-32 KRASIKLPSSNLN
+32 KRASVKLPSSYLR

-55 NNLDEIAME
+55 NNLDDVAFE
-64 YDPLIDY
+64 YDPLMDY
-71 ESTKIT
+71 PSTKIT
-77 YRKLFKMIDEATLS
+77 YRQFFKMIETAS
-91 YMELG
+91 KAYMKLG

-104 VCLPSFVENII
+104 VCLPSFVENIVN
-115 TFYALNRIGAI
+115 FYALNRLGAI
-126 PNQIHPLASKDE
+126 ANQIHPLASEDE
-138 VRFYLEEAE
+138 VRFYLEEAQ

-156 NFDNFKDVVE
+156 NFDNFKNVVE
-166 ELKIKNVI
+166 EVNIEKVI
-174 MVGATDLVSSKTK
+174 MVEANSLVSTK
-187 ALFLYN
+187 NKAMFLYDR
-193 KYKDELKNNG
+193 YKKLKKEDNV
-203 DRFSIKSFSNFIKE
+203 SFVSFVQMM
-217 NASKKEYPSSKYIS
+217 SKKKLYPSSRYIS
-231 FKDFMKLGR
+231 FNDFMMIGKHSR
-240 KSYFVI
+240 EEVVDVF
-246 PKVNGYTASL
+246 NDACSL

-271 SSFGFNEMVRQIG
+271 SNYGFNEMVRQIA
-284 EETPILERGDKE
+284 EETPVLERGDKE

-360 FEDNNVDLSSIK
+360 FEEEKVDLSTIK
-372 FIVAGGGALASD
+372 FIVAGGGALASE
-384 TLKKANDFLHRHNC
+384 TLKKANNFLHDHNC
-398 KYNITV
+398 KYNVTV

-425 VTVGRPLNY
+425 GTVGRPLND
-434 TNIKIVNSETKE
+434 TNVKIVDMKTGR

-465 GYYKNKEAT
+465 GYYNNKEAT
-474 DKLFER
+474 DKLFVK
-480 EYDKNGNET
+480 EYDRNGREV
-489 IWVKTGD
+489 IWVRTGD

-536 ILVGKYPSGIVPNC
+536 ILIGNYGMDVIPNC
-550 VVVSVPSEYT
+550 VVVSVPNEET

-571 DSPIDYSKIVNE
+571 DSPLDYSKIVME
-583 MNSKCEEVL
+583 MNNKCKKIL
-592 RDNYRP
+592 RDNSRP

-606 IPETKAGKKDFILI
+606 IPETKAGKKDFVLVQ
-620 EEFEKGKKTEK
+620 EFEEGKK
-631 DGVKVKARVKVKKG
+631 DGIKVRARIKVKRD
-645 N
+645 NL

>member
-1 MENNKKIEYVTK
+1 MRDDKKLELVADLPNK
-13 PFEQLTGLPSK
+13 LTGIPSK

-32 KRASIKLPSSNLN
+32 KRASVKLPDSHLS

-55 NNLDEIAME
+55 NNLDDVALE

-71 ESTKIT
+71 SSTKIT
-77 YRKLFKMIDEATLS
+77 YRKLFKMIETTTMA
-91 YMELG
+91 YMKLG

-104 VCLPSFVENII
+104 VCLPSFVENIVN
-115 TFYALNRIGAI
+115 FYALNRLGAI
-126 PNQIHPLASKDE
+126 ANQIHPLASKDE
-138 VRFYLEEAE
+138 VKFYLEEAE

-156 NFDNFKDVVE
+156 NFDNFKDVIE
-166 ELKIKNVI
+166 ELNIENVI
-174 MVGATDLVSSKTK
+174 MVDATNLVSTKNKVMILYDKYKKLRKEKNISLMSFIKEVSKTK
-187 ALFLYN
+187 T
-193 KYKDELKNNG
+193 
-203 DRFSIKSFSNFIKE
+203 
-217 NASKKEYPSSKYIS
+217 YPSSRYIS
-231 FKDFMKLGR
+231 FKDFMNLG
-240 KSYFVI
+240 KHNKEI
-246 PKVNGYTASL
+246 IVNSFNDACSL

-271 SSFGFNEMVRQIG
+271 SNYGFNEMVRQIA
-284 EETPILERGDKE
+284 EETPVLERGDKE

-360 FEDNNVDLSSIK
+360 FKENNVDLSAIK
-372 FIVAGGGALASD
+372 FIVAGGGALASE
-384 TLKKANDFLHRHNC
+384 TLKKANNFLHKHNC
-398 KYNITV
+398 KYNVTV

-425 VTVGRPLNY
+425 GTVGRPLND
-434 TNIKIVNSETKE
+434 TNIKIVNPETKE

-465 GYYKNKEAT
+465 GYYKNEEAT
-474 DKLFER
+474 DKLFVK
-480 EYDKNGNET
+480 EYDKEGNE
-489 IWVKTGD
+489 IVWVRTGD

-536 ILVGKYPSGIVPNC
+536 ILIGNYGTAVIPNC
-550 VVVSVPSEYT
+550 VVVSVPNEET

-571 DSPIDYSKIVNE
+571 DSPADYSEIVTE
-583 MNSKCEEVL
+583 MNKKCEEIL
-592 RDNYRP
+592 RDNSRP

-606 IPETKAGKKDFILI
+606 IPETKAGKKDFVLVQ
-620 EEFEKGKKTEK
+620 EFEEGKKK
-631 DGVKVKARVKVKKG
+631 DGIKVKTRIKVKKD
-645 N
+645 NL

>member
-1 MENNKKIEYVTK
+1 MRDDKKLELVADLPNK
-13 PFEQLTGLPSK
+13 LTGIPSK

-32 KRASIKLPSSNLN
+32 KRASVKLPDSHLS

-55 NNLDEIAME
+55 NNLDDIALE

-71 ESTKIT
+71 SSTKIT
-77 YRKLFKMIDEATLS
+77 YRELFKMIETTTMA

-104 VCLPSFVENII
+104 VCLPSFVENIVN
-115 TFYALNRIGAI
+115 FYALNRLGAI
-126 PNQIHPLASKDE
+126 ANQIHPLASKDE
-138 VRFYLEEAE
+138 VKFYLEEAE

-166 ELKIKNVI
+166 ELNIEKVI
-174 MVGATDLVSSKTK
+174 MVDATNLVSTKNKVMILYDKYKKLRKEKNISLMSFIKEVSKTK
-187 ALFLYN
+187 T
-193 KYKDELKNNG
+193 
-203 DRFSIKSFSNFIKE
+203 
-217 NASKKEYPSSKYIS
+217 YPSSRYIS
-231 FKDFMKLGR
+231 FKDFMNLG
-240 KSYFVI
+240 KHNKEI
-246 PKVNGYTASL
+246 IVNTFNDACSL

-271 SSFGFNEMVRQIG
+271 SNYGFNEMVRQIA
-284 EETPILERGDKE
+284 EETPVLERGDKE

-360 FEDNNVDLSSIK
+360 FEENNVDLSAIK
-372 FIVAGGGALASD
+372 FIVAGGGALASE
-384 TLKKANDFLHRHNC
+384 TLKKANNFLHKHNC
-398 KYNITV
+398 KYNVTV

-425 VTVGRPLNY
+425 GTVGRPLND
-434 TNIKIVNSETKE
+434 TNIKIVNPETKE

-465 GYYKNKEAT
+465 GYYKNEEAT
-474 DKLFER
+474 DKLFVK
-480 EYDKNGNET
+480 EYDKDGNE
-489 IWVKTGD
+489 IVWVRTGD

-536 ILVGKYPSGIVPNC
+536 ILIGNYGTAVIPNC
-550 VVVSVPSEYT
+550 VVVSVPNEET

-571 DSPIDYSKIVNE
+571 DSPADYSEIVTE
-583 MNSKCEEVL
+583 MNKKCEEIL
-592 RDNYRP
+592 RDNSRP

-606 IPETKAGKKDFILI
+606 IPETKAGKKDFVLVQ
-620 EEFEKGKKTEK
+620 EFEEGKKK
-631 DGVKVKARVKVKKG
+631 DGIKVKTRIKVKKD
-645 N
+645 NL

>member
-1 MENNKKIEYVTK
+1 MRDDKKLELVADLPNK
-13 PFEQLTGLPSK
+13 LTGIPSK

-32 KRASIKLPSSNLN
+32 KRASVKLPDSHLS

-55 NNLDEIAME
+55 NNLDDVALE

-71 ESTKIT
+71 SSTKIT
-77 YRKLFKMIDEATLS
+77 YRKLFKMIETTTKA

-104 VCLPSFVENII
+104 VCLPSFVENIVN
-115 TFYALNRIGAI
+115 FYALNRLGAI
-126 PNQIHPLASKDE
+126 ANQIHPLASKDE
-138 VRFYLEEAE
+138 VKFYLEEAE

-156 NFDNFKDVVE
+156 NFDNFKDVIE
-166 ELKIKNVI
+166 ELNIENVI
-174 MVGATDLVSSKTK
+174 MVDATNLVSTKNKVMILYDKYKKLRKEKNISLMSFIKEVSKTK
-187 ALFLYN
+187 T
-193 KYKDELKNNG
+193 
-203 DRFSIKSFSNFIKE
+203 
-217 NASKKEYPSSKYIS
+217 YPSSRYIS
-231 FKDFMKLGR
+231 FKDFMNLG
-240 KSYFVI
+240 KHNKEI
-246 PKVNGYTASL
+246 IVNTFNDACSL

-271 SSFGFNEMVRQIG
+271 SNYGFNEMVRQIA
-284 EETPILERGDKE
+284 EETPVLERGDKE

-360 FEDNNVDLSSIK
+360 FKENNVDLSAIK
-372 FIVAGGGALASD
+372 FIVAGGGALASE
-384 TLKKANDFLHRHNC
+384 TLKKANNFLHKHNC
-398 KYNITV
+398 KYNVTV

-425 VTVGRPLNY
+425 GTVGRPLND
-434 TNIKIVNSETKE
+434 TNIKIVNPDTKE

-465 GYYKNKEAT
+465 GYYKNEAT
-474 DKLFER
+474 DKLFVK
-480 EYDKNGNET
+480 EYDKEGNE
-489 IWVKTGD
+489 IVWVRTGD

-536 ILVGKYPSGIVPNC
+536 ILIGNYGTAVIPNC
-550 VVVSVPSEYT
+550 VVVSVPNEET

-571 DSPIDYSKIVNE
+571 DSPADYSEIVTE
-583 MNSKCEEVL
+583 MNKKCEEIL
-592 RDNYRP
+592 RDNSRP

-606 IPETKAGKKDFILI
+606 IPETKAGKKDFVLVQ
-620 EEFEKGKKTEK
+620 EFEEGKKK
-631 DGVKVKARVKVKKG
+631 DGIKVKTRIKVKKD
-645 N
+645 NL

>member
-1 MENNKKIEYVTK
+1 MRDDKKLELVADLPNK
-13 PFEQLTGLPSK
+13 LTGIPSK

-32 KRASIKLPSSNLN
+32 KRASVKLPDSHLS

-55 NNLDEIAME
+55 NNLDDVALE

-71 ESTKIT
+71 SSTKIT
-77 YRKLFKMIDEATLS
+77 YRELFKMIETTTKA

-96 VKKGDIVT
+96 VKKRDIVT
-104 VCLPSFVENII
+104 VCLPSFVENIVN
-115 TFYALNRIGAI
+115 FYALNRLGAI
-126 PNQIHPLASKDE
+126 ANQIHPLASKDE
-138 VRFYLEEAE
+138 VKFYLEEAE

-166 ELKIKNVI
+166 ELNIEKVI
-174 MVGATDLVSSKTK
+174 MVDATNLVSTKNKVMILYDKYKKLRKEKNISLMSFIKEVSKTK
-187 ALFLYN
+187 T
-193 KYKDELKNNG
+193 
-203 DRFSIKSFSNFIKE
+203 
-217 NASKKEYPSSKYIS
+217 YPSSRYIS
-231 FKDFMKLGR
+231 FKDFMNLG
-240 KSYFVI
+240 KHNKEI
-246 PKVNGYTASL
+246 IVNTFNDACSL

-271 SSFGFNEMVRQIG
+271 SNYGFNEMVRQIA
-284 EETPILERGDKE
+284 EETPVLERGDKE

-360 FEDNNVDLSSIK
+360 FEENNVDLSAIK
-372 FIVAGGGALASD
+372 FIVAGGGALASE
-384 TLKKANDFLHRHNC
+384 TLKKANNFLHKHNC
-398 KYNITV
+398 KYNVTV

-425 VTVGRPLNY
+425 GTVGRPLND
-434 TNIKIVNSETKE
+434 TNIKIVNPETKE

-465 GYYKNKEAT
+465 GYYKNEEAT
-474 DKLFER
+474 DKLFVK
-480 EYDKNGNET
+480 EYDKDGNE
-489 IWVKTGD
+489 IVWVRTGD

-536 ILVGKYPSGIVPNC
+536 ILIGNYGTAVIPNC
-550 VVVSVPSEYT
+550 VVVSVPNEET

-571 DSPIDYSKIVNE
+571 DSPADYSEIVTE
-583 MNSKCEEVL
+583 MNKKCEEIL
-592 RDNYRP
+592 RDNSRP

-606 IPETKAGKKDFILI
+606 IPETKAGKKDFVLVQ
-620 EEFEKGKKTEK
+620 EFEEGKKK
-631 DGVKVKARVKVKKG
+631 DEIKVKTRIKVKKD
-645 N
+645 NL

>member
-1 MENNKKIEYVTK
+1 MRDDKKLELVADLPNK
-13 PFEQLTGLPSK
+13 LTGIPSK

-32 KRASIKLPSSNLN
+32 KRASVKLPDSHLS

-55 NNLDEIAME
+55 NNLDDVALE

-71 ESTKIT
+71 SSTKIT
-77 YRKLFKMIDEATLS
+77 YRELFKMIETTTMA

-104 VCLPSFVENII
+104 VCLPSFVENIVN
-115 TFYALNRIGAI
+115 FYALNRLGAI
-126 PNQIHPLASKDE
+126 ANQIHPLASKDE
-138 VRFYLEEAE
+138 VKFYLEEAE

-166 ELKIKNVI
+166 ELNIEKVI
-174 MVGATDLVSSKTK
+174 MVDATNLVSTKNKVMILYDKYKKLRKEKNISLMSFIKEVSKTK
-187 ALFLYN
+187 T
-193 KYKDELKNNG
+193 
-203 DRFSIKSFSNFIKE
+203 
-217 NASKKEYPSSKYIS
+217 YPSSRYIS
-231 FKDFMKLGR
+231 FKDFMNLG
-240 KSYFVI
+240 KHNKEI
-246 PKVNGYTASL
+246 IVNTFNDACSL

-271 SSFGFNEMVRQIG
+271 SNYGFNEMVRQIA
-284 EETPILERGDKE
+284 EETPVLERGDKE

-360 FEDNNVDLSSIK
+360 FKENNVDLSAIK
-372 FIVAGGGALASD
+372 FIVAGGGALASE
-384 TLKKANDFLHRHNC
+384 TLKKANNFLHKHNC
-398 KYNITV
+398 KYNVTV

-425 VTVGRPLNY
+425 GTVGRPLND
-434 TNIKIVNSETKE
+434 TNIKIVNPETKE

-465 GYYKNKEAT
+465 GYYKNEEAT
-474 DKLFER
+474 DKLFVK
-480 EYDKNGNET
+480 EYDKEGNE
-489 IWVKTGD
+489 IVWVRTGD

-536 ILVGKYPSGIVPNC
+536 ILIGNYGTAVIPNC
-550 VVVSVPSEYT
+550 VVVSVPNEET

-571 DSPIDYSKIVNE
+571 DSPADYSEIVTE
-583 MNSKCEEVL
+583 MNKKCEEIL
-592 RDNYRP
+592 RDNSRP

-606 IPETKAGKKDFILI
+606 IPETKAGKKDFVLVQ
-620 EEFEKGKKTEK
+620 EFEEGKKK
-631 DGVKVKARVKVKKG
+631 DGIKVKTRIKVKKD
-645 N
+645 NL

>member
-1 MENNKKIEYVTK
+1 MNNDKRLELVTDLLNKI
-13 PFEQLTGLPSK
+13 TGIPSK

-32 KRASIKLPSSNLN
+32 KKASVKLPDSHLS

-55 NNLDEIAME
+55 NNLDDVALE

-71 ESTKIT
+71 SSTKIT
-77 YRKLFKMIDEATLS
+77 YRKLFKMIETTTKA

-104 VCLPSFVENII
+104 VCLPSFVENIVN
-115 TFYALNRIGAI
+115 FYALNRLGAFA
-126 PNQIHPLASKDE
+126 NQIHPLASKDE
-138 VRFYLEEAE
+138 VKFYLEEAE

-166 ELKIKNVI
+166 ELNIEKVI
-174 MVGATDLVSSKTK
+174 MVDATNLVSTKNKAMILYDKYKNLRKEKNISLMSFIRETSKTK
-187 ALFLYN
+187 T
-193 KYKDELKNNG
+193 
-203 DRFSIKSFSNFIKE
+203 
-217 NASKKEYPSSKYIS
+217 YPSSRYIS
-231 FKDFMKLGR
+231 FKDFMNLG
-240 KSYFVI
+240 KHNKEVI
-246 PKVNGYTASL
+246 VNTFNDACSL

-271 SSFGFNEMVRQIG
+271 SNYGFNEMVRQIA
-284 EETPILERGDKE
+284 EETPVLERGDKE

-360 FEDNNVDLSSIK
+360 FEENNVDLSTIK
-372 FIVAGGGALASD
+372 FIVAGGGALASE
-384 TLKKANDFLHRHNC
+384 TLKKANNFLHKHNC
-398 KYNITV
+398 KYNVTV

-425 VTVGRPLNY
+425 GTVGRPLND
-434 TNIKIVNSETKE
+434 TNIKIVNPETKE

-474 DKLFER
+474 DKLFVK
-480 EYDKNGNET
+480 EYDKDGNE
-489 IWVKTGD
+489 IVWVRTGD

-536 ILVGKYPSGIVPNC
+536 ILIGNYGTAVIPNC
-550 VVVSVPSEYT
+550 VVVSVPNEET

-571 DSPIDYSKIVNE
+571 DSPADYSEIVTE
-583 MNSKCEEVL
+583 MNKKCEEIL
-592 RDNYRP
+592 RDNSRP

-606 IPETKAGKKDFILI
+606 IPETKAGKKDFVLVQ
-620 EEFEKGKKTEK
+620 EFEDGKKK
-631 DGVKVKARVKVKKG
+631 DGIKVKTRIKIKKD
-645 N
+645 NL

>member
-1 MENNKKIEYVTK
+1 MKDDKKLELVADLPNK
-13 PFEQLTGLPSK
+13 LTGIPSK

-32 KRASIKLPSSNLN
+32 KRASVKLPDSHLS

-55 NNLDEIAME
+55 NNLDDVALE

-71 ESTKIT
+71 SSTKIT
-77 YRKLFKMIDEATLS
+77 YRELFKMIETTTMA

-104 VCLPSFVENII
+104 VCLPSFVENIVN
-115 TFYALNRIGAI
+115 FYALNRLGAI
-126 PNQIHPLASKDE
+126 ANQIHPLASKDE
-138 VRFYLEEAE
+138 VKFYLEEAE

-166 ELKIKNVI
+166 ELNIEKVI
-174 MVGATDLVSSKTK
+174 MVDATNLVSTKNKAIILYDKYKKLRKEKNISLMSFIKEVSKTK
-187 ALFLYN
+187 T
-193 KYKDELKNNG
+193 
-203 DRFSIKSFSNFIKE
+203 
-217 NASKKEYPSSKYIS
+217 YPSSRYIS
-231 FKDFMKLGR
+231 FKDFMNLG
-240 KSYFVI
+240 KHNKEI
-246 PKVNGYTASL
+246 IVNTFNDACSL

-271 SSFGFNEMVRQIG
+271 SNYGFNEMVRQIA
-284 EETPILERGDKE
+284 EETPVLERGDKE

-360 FEDNNVDLSSIK
+360 FEENNVDLSAIK
-372 FIVAGGGALASD
+372 FIVAGGGALASE
-384 TLKKANDFLHRHNC
+384 TLKKANNFLHKHNC
-398 KYNITV
+398 KYNVTV

-425 VTVGRPLNY
+425 GTVGRPLND
-434 TNIKIVNSETKE
+434 TNIKIVNPETKE

-465 GYYKNKEAT
+465 GYYKNEEAT
-474 DKLFER
+474 DKLFVK
-480 EYDKNGNET
+480 EYDKDGNE
-489 IWVKTGD
+489 IVWVRTGD

-502 TGNLK
+502 MGNLK

-536 ILVGKYPSGIVPNC
+536 ILIGNYGTAVIPNC
-550 VVVSVPSEYT
+550 VVVSVPNEET

-571 DSPIDYSKIVNE
+571 DSPADYSEIVTE
-583 MNSKCEEVL
+583 MNKKCEEIL
-592 RDNYRP
+592 RDNSRP

-606 IPETKAGKKDFILI
+606 IPETKAGKKDFVLVQ
-620 EEFEKGKKTEK
+620 EFEEGKKK
-631 DGVKVKARVKVKKG
+631 DGIKVKTRIKVKKD
-645 N
+645 NL

>member
-1 MENNKKIEYVTK
+1 MRDDKKLELVADLPNK
-13 PFEQLTGLPSK
+13 LTGIPSK

-32 KRASIKLPSSNLN
+32 KRASVKLPDSHLS

-55 NNLDEIAME
+55 NNLDDVALE

-71 ESTKIT
+71 SSTKIT
-77 YRKLFKMIDEATLS
+77 YRELFKMIETTTMA

-104 VCLPSFVENII
+104 VCLPSFVENIVN
-115 TFYALNRIGAI
+115 FYALNRLGAI
-126 PNQIHPLASKDE
+126 ANQIHPLASKDE
-138 VRFYLEEAE
+138 VKFYLEEAE

-166 ELKIKNVI
+166 ELNIEKVI
-174 MVGATDLVSSKTK
+174 MVDATNLVSTK
-187 ALFLYN
+187 NKVMILYD
-193 KYKDELKNNG
+193 KYKKLRKEKNI
-203 DRFSIKSFSNFIKE
+203 SLMSFIKE
-217 NASKKEYPSSKYIS
+217 VSKAKTYPSSRYIS
-231 FKDFMKLGR
+231 FKDFMNLG
-240 KSYFVI
+240 KHNKEI
-246 PKVNGYTASL
+246 IVNTFNDACSL

-271 SSFGFNEMVRQIG
+271 SNYGFNEMVRQIA
-284 EETPILERGDKE
+284 EETPVLERGDKE

-360 FEDNNVDLSSIK
+360 FEENNVDLSAIK
-372 FIVAGGGALASD
+372 FIVAGGGALASE
-384 TLKKANDFLHRHNC
+384 TLKKANNFLHKHNC
-398 KYNITV
+398 KYNVTV

-425 VTVGRPLNY
+425 GTVGRPLND
-434 TNIKIVNSETKE
+434 TNIKIVNPETKE

-465 GYYKNKEAT
+465 GYYKNEEAT
-474 DKLFER
+474 DKLFVK
-480 EYDKNGNET
+480 EYDKDGNE
-489 IWVKTGD
+489 IVWVRTGD

-536 ILVGKYPSGIVPNC
+536 ILIGNYGTAVIPNC
-550 VVVSVPSEYT
+550 VVVSVPNEET

-571 DSPIDYSKIVNE
+571 DSPADYSEIVTE
-583 MNSKCEEVL
+583 MNKKCEEIL
-592 RDNYRP
+592 RDNSRP

-606 IPETKAGKKDFILI
+606 IPETKAGKKDFVLVQ
-620 EEFEKGKKTEK
+620 EFEEGKKK
-631 DGVKVKARVKVKKG
+631 DGIKVKTRIKVKKD
-645 N
+645 NL

>member
-1 MENNKKIEYVTK
+1 MKDDKKLELVADLPNK
-13 PFEQLTGLPSK
+13 LTGIPSK

-32 KRASIKLPSSNLN
+32 KRASVKLPDSHLS

-55 NNLDEIAME
+55 NNLDDVALE

-71 ESTKIT
+71 SSTKIT
-77 YRKLFKMIDEATLS
+77 YRELFKMIETTTMA

-104 VCLPSFVENII
+104 VCLPSFVENIVN
-115 TFYALNRIGAI
+115 FYALNRLGAI
-126 PNQIHPLASKDE
+126 ANQIHPLASKDE
-138 VRFYLEEAE
+138 VKFYLEEAE

-166 ELKIKNVI
+166 ELNIEKVI
-174 MVGATDLVSSKTK
+174 MVDATNLVSTKNKAIILYDKYKKLRKEKNISLMSFIKEVSKTK
-187 ALFLYN
+187 T
-193 KYKDELKNNG
+193 
-203 DRFSIKSFSNFIKE
+203 
-217 NASKKEYPSSKYIS
+217 YPSSRYIS
-231 FKDFMKLGR
+231 FKDFMNLG
-240 KSYFVI
+240 KHNKEI
-246 PKVNGYTASL
+246 IVNTFNDACSL

-271 SSFGFNEMVRQIG
+271 SNYGFNEMVRQIA
-284 EETPILERGDKE
+284 EETPVLERGDKE

-360 FEDNNVDLSSIK
+360 FEENNVDLSAIK
-372 FIVAGGGALASD
+372 FIVAGGGALASE
-384 TLKKANDFLHRHNC
+384 TLKKANNFLHKHNC
-398 KYNITV
+398 KYNVTV

-425 VTVGRPLNY
+425 GTVGRPLND
-434 TNIKIVNSETKE
+434 TNIKIVNPETKE

-465 GYYKNKEAT
+465 GYYKNEEAT
-474 DKLFER
+474 DKLFVK
-480 EYDKNGNET
+480 EYDKDGNE
-489 IWVKTGD
+489 IVWVRTGD

-536 ILVGKYPSGIVPNC
+536 ILIGNYGTAVIPNC
-550 VVVSVPSEYT
+550 VVVSVPNEET

-571 DSPIDYSKIVNE
+571 DSPADYSEIVTE
-583 MNSKCEEVL
+583 MNKKCEEIL
-592 RDNYRP
+592 RDNSRP

-606 IPETKAGKKDFILI
+606 IPETKAGKKDFVLVQ
-620 EEFEKGKKTEK
+620 EFEEGKKK
-631 DGVKVKARVKVKKG
+631 DGIKVKTRIKVKKD
-645 N
+645 NL

>member
-1 MENNKKIEYVTK
+1 MRDDKKLELVADLPNK
-13 PFEQLTGLPSK
+13 LTGIPSK

-32 KRASIKLPSSNLN
+32 KRASVKLPDSHLS

-55 NNLDEIAME
+55 NNLDDVALE

-71 ESTKIT
+71 SSTKIT
-77 YRKLFKMIDEATLS
+77 YRKLFKMIETTTKA

-104 VCLPSFVENII
+104 VCLPSFVENIVN
-115 TFYALNRIGAI
+115 FYALNRLGAI
-126 PNQIHPLASKDE
+126 ANQIHPLASKDE
-138 VRFYLEEAE
+138 VKFYLEEAE

-156 NFDNFKDVVE
+156 NFDNFKDVIE
-166 ELKIKNVI
+166 ELNIENVI
-174 MVGATDLVSSKTK
+174 MVDATNLVSTKNKVMILYDKYKKLRKEKNISLMSFIKEVSKTK
-187 ALFLYN
+187 T
-193 KYKDELKNNG
+193 
-203 DRFSIKSFSNFIKE
+203 
-217 NASKKEYPSSKYIS
+217 YPSSRYIS
-231 FKDFMKLGR
+231 FKDFMNLG
-240 KSYFVI
+240 KHNKEI
-246 PKVNGYTASL
+246 IVNSFNDACSL

-271 SSFGFNEMVRQIG
+271 SNYGFNEMVRQIA
-284 EETPILERGDKE
+284 EETPVLERGDKE

-360 FEDNNVDLSSIK
+360 FKENNVDLSAIK
-372 FIVAGGGALASD
+372 FIVAGGGALASE
-384 TLKKANDFLHRHNC
+384 TLKKANNFLHKHNC
-398 KYNITV
+398 KYNVTV

-425 VTVGRPLNY
+425 GTVGRPLND
-434 TNIKIVNSETKE
+434 TNIKIVNPETKE

-465 GYYKNKEAT
+465 GYYKNEEAT
-474 DKLFER
+474 DKLFVK
-480 EYDKNGNET
+480 EYDKEGNE
-489 IWVKTGD
+489 IVWVRTGD

-536 ILVGKYPSGIVPNC
+536 ILIGNYGTAVIPNC
-550 VVVSVPSEYT
+550 VVVSVPNEET

-571 DSPIDYSKIVNE
+571 DSPADYSEIVTE
-583 MNSKCEEVL
+583 MNKKCEEIL
-592 RDNYRP
+592 RDNSRP

-606 IPETKAGKKDFILI
+606 IPETKAGKKDFVLVQ
-620 EEFEKGKKTEK
+620 EFEEGKKK
-631 DGVKVKARVKVKKG
+631 DGIKVKTRIKVKKD
-645 N
+645 NL

>member
-1 MENNKKIEYVTK
+1 MRDDKKLELVADLPNK
-13 PFEQLTGLPSK
+13 LTGIPSK

-32 KRASIKLPSSNLN
+32 KRASVKLPDSHLS

-55 NNLDEIAME
+55 NNLDDVALE

-71 ESTKIT
+71 SSTKIT
-77 YRKLFKMIDEATLS
+77 YRKLFKMIETTTKA

-104 VCLPSFVENII
+104 VCLPSFVENIVN
-115 TFYALNRIGAI
+115 FYALNRLGAI
-126 PNQIHPLASKDE
+126 ANQIHPLASKDE
-138 VRFYLEEAE
+138 VKFYLEEAE

-156 NFDNFKDVVE
+156 NFDNFKDVIE
-166 ELKIKNVI
+166 ELNIENVI
-174 MVGATDLVSSKTK
+174 MVDATNLVSTKNKVMILYDKYKKLRKEKNISLMSFIKEVSKTK
-187 ALFLYN
+187 T
-193 KYKDELKNNG
+193 
-203 DRFSIKSFSNFIKE
+203 
-217 NASKKEYPSSKYIS
+217 YPSSRYIS
-231 FKDFMKLGR
+231 FKDFMNLG
-240 KSYFVI
+240 KHNKEI
-246 PKVNGYTASL
+246 IVNTFNDACSL

-271 SSFGFNEMVRQIG
+271 SNYGFNEMVRQIA
-284 EETPILERGDKE
+284 EETPVLERGDKE

-360 FEDNNVDLSSIK
+360 FKENNVDLSAIK
-372 FIVAGGGALASD
+372 FIVAGGGALASE
-384 TLKKANDFLHRHNC
+384 TLKKANNFLHKHNC
-398 KYNITV
+398 KYNVTV

-425 VTVGRPLNY
+425 GTVGRPLND
-434 TNIKIVNSETKE
+434 TNIKIVNPETKE

-465 GYYKNKEAT
+465 GYYKNEEAT
-474 DKLFER
+474 DKLFVK
-480 EYDKNGNET
+480 EYDKEDNE
-489 IWVKTGD
+489 IVWVRTGD

-536 ILVGKYPSGIVPNC
+536 ILIGNYGTAVIPNC
-550 VVVSVPSEYT
+550 VVVSVPNEET

-571 DSPIDYSKIVNE
+571 DSPADYSEIVTE
-583 MNSKCEEVL
+583 MNKKCEEIL
-592 RDNYRP
+592 RDNSRP

-606 IPETKAGKKDFILI
+606 IPETKAGKKDFVLVQ
-620 EEFEKGKKTEK
+620 EFEEGKKK
-631 DGVKVKARVKVKKG
+631 DGIKVKTRIKVKKD
-645 N
+645 NL

>member
-1 MENNKKIEYVTK
+1 MKDDKKLELVADLPNK
-13 PFEQLTGLPSK
+13 LTGMPSK

-32 KRASIKLPSSNLN
+32 KRASVKLPDSHLS

-55 NNLDEIAME
+55 NNLDDVALE

-71 ESTKIT
+71 SSTKIT
-77 YRKLFKMIDEATLS
+77 YRKLFKMIETTTKA

-96 VKKGDIVT
+96 VKKGDIIT
-104 VCLPSFVENII
+104 VCLPSFVENIVN
-115 TFYALNRIGAI
+115 FYALNRLGAI
-126 PNQIHPLASKDE
+126 ANQIHPLASKDE
-138 VRFYLEEAE
+138 VKFYLEEAE

-166 ELKIKNVI
+166 ELNIEKVI
-174 MVGATDLVSSKTK
+174 MVDATNLVSTKNKAMILYDKYKNLRKEKNISLMSFIKETSKTK
-187 ALFLYN
+187 A
-193 KYKDELKNNG
+193 
-203 DRFSIKSFSNFIKE
+203 
-217 NASKKEYPSSKYIS
+217 YPSSRYIS
-231 FKDFMKLGR
+231 FKDFMKIG
-240 KSYFVI
+240 KHNKEVI
-246 PKVNGYTASL
+246 VNTFNDACSL

-271 SSFGFNEMVRQIG
+271 SNYGFNEMVRQIA
-284 EETPILERGDKE
+284 EETPVLEREDKE

-320 NIVVVPKVDYQ
+320 NIVVVPKVDYKS
-331 NIHKYFMKHK
+331 IHKYFMKHK

-360 FEDNNVDLSSIK
+360 FEENNVDLSTIK
-372 FIVAGGGALASD
+372 FIVAGGGALASE
-384 TLKKANDFLHRHNC
+384 TLKKANNFLHKHNC
-398 KYNITV
+398 KYNVTV

-425 VTVGRPLNY
+425 GTVGRPLND
-434 TNIKIVNSETKE
+434 TNIKIVNPETKE

-451 TAGEIWLSGPCRMI
+451 TAGEIWLSGPCRML
-465 GYYKNKEAT
+465 GYYKNEEAT
-474 DKLFER
+474 DKLFVK
-480 EYDKNGNET
+480 EYDKDGNE
-489 IWVKTGD
+489 IVWVRTGD

-536 ILVGKYPSGIVPNC
+536 ILIGNYGTAVIPNC
-550 VVVSVPSEYT
+550 VVVSVPNEET

-571 DSPIDYSKIVNE
+571 DSPADYSEIVTE
-583 MNSKCEEVL
+583 MNKKCEEIL
-592 RDNYRP
+592 RDNSRP

-606 IPETKAGKKDFILI
+606 IPETKAGKKDFVLVQ
-620 EEFEKGKKTEK
+620 EFEDGKKK
-631 DGVKVKARVKVKKG
+631 DGIKVKTRIKVKKD
-645 N
+645 NL

>member
-1 MENNKKIEYVTK
+1 MKDDKKLELVADLPNK
-13 PFEQLTGLPSK
+13 LTGIPSK

-32 KRASIKLPSSNLN
+32 KRASVKLPDSHLS

-55 NNLDEIAME
+55 NNLDDVALE

-71 ESTKIT
+71 SSTKIT
-77 YRKLFKMIDEATLS
+77 YRELFKMIETTTMA

-104 VCLPSFVENII
+104 VCLPSFVENIVN
-115 TFYALNRIGAI
+115 FYALNRLGAI
-126 PNQIHPLASKDE
+126 ANQIHPLASKDE
-138 VRFYLEEAE
+138 VKFYLEEAE

-166 ELKIKNVI
+166 ELNIEKVI
-174 MVGATDLVSSKTK
+174 MVDATNLVSTKNKVIILYDKYKKLRKEKNISLMSFIKEVSKTK
-187 ALFLYN
+187 T
-193 KYKDELKNNG
+193 
-203 DRFSIKSFSNFIKE
+203 
-217 NASKKEYPSSKYIS
+217 YPSSRYIS
-231 FKDFMKLGR
+231 FKDFMNLG
-240 KSYFVI
+240 KHNKEI
-246 PKVNGYTASL
+246 IVNTFNDACSL

-271 SSFGFNEMVRQIG
+271 SNYGFNEMVRQIA
-284 EETPILERGDKE
+284 EETPVLERGDKE

-360 FEDNNVDLSSIK
+360 FEENNVDLSAIK
-372 FIVAGGGALASD
+372 FIVAGGGALASE
-384 TLKKANDFLHRHNC
+384 TLKKANNFLHKHNC
-398 KYNITV
+398 KYNVTV

-425 VTVGRPLNY
+425 GTVGRPLND
-434 TNIKIVNSETKE
+434 TNIKIVNPETKE

-465 GYYKNKEAT
+465 GYYKNEEAT
-474 DKLFER
+474 DKLFVK
-480 EYDKNGNET
+480 EYDKDGNE
-489 IWVKTGD
+489 IVWVRTGD

-536 ILVGKYPSGIVPNC
+536 ILIGNYGTAVIPNC
-550 VVVSVPSEYT
+550 VVVSVPNEET

-571 DSPIDYSKIVNE
+571 DSPADYSEIVTE
-583 MNSKCEEVL
+583 MNKKCEEIL
-592 RDNYRP
+592 RDNSRP

-606 IPETKAGKKDFILI
+606 IPETKAGKKDFVLVQ
-620 EEFEKGKKTEK
+620 EFEEGKKK
-631 DGVKVKARVKVKKG
+631 DGIKVKTRIKVKKD
-645 N
+645 NL

>member
-1 MENNKKIEYVTK
+1 MRDDKKLELVADLPNK
-13 PFEQLTGLPSK
+13 LTGIPSK

-32 KRASIKLPSSNLN
+32 KRASVKLPDSHLS

-55 NNLDEIAME
+55 NNLDDVALE

-71 ESTKIT
+71 SSTKIT
-77 YRKLFKMIDEATLS
+77 YRKLFKMIETTTKA

-104 VCLPSFVENII
+104 VCLPSFVENIVN
-115 TFYALNRIGAI
+115 FYALNRLGAI
-126 PNQIHPLASKDE
+126 ANQIHPLASKDE
-138 VRFYLEEAE
+138 VKFYLEEAE

-156 NFDNFKDVVE
+156 NFDNFKDVIE
-166 ELKIKNVI
+166 ELNIENVI
-174 MVGATDLVSSKTK
+174 MVDATNLVSTKNKVMILYDKYKKLRKEKNISLMSFIKEESKTK
-187 ALFLYN
+187 T
-193 KYKDELKNNG
+193 
-203 DRFSIKSFSNFIKE
+203 
-217 NASKKEYPSSKYIS
+217 YPSSRYIS
-231 FKDFMKLGR
+231 FKDFMNLG
-240 KSYFVI
+240 KHNKEI
-246 PKVNGYTASL
+246 IVNSFNDACSL

-271 SSFGFNEMVRQIG
+271 SNYGFNEMVRQIA
-284 EETPILERGDKE
+284 EETPVLERGDKE

-360 FEDNNVDLSSIK
+360 FKENNVDLSAIK
-372 FIVAGGGALASD
+372 FIVAGGGALASE
-384 TLKKANDFLHRHNC
+384 TLKKANNFLHKHNC
-398 KYNITV
+398 KYNVTV

-425 VTVGRPLNY
+425 GTVGRPLND
-434 TNIKIVNSETKE
+434 TNIKIVNPETKE

-465 GYYKNKEAT
+465 GYYKNEEAT
-474 DKLFER
+474 DKLFVK
-480 EYDKNGNET
+480 EYDKEGNE
-489 IWVKTGD
+489 IVWVRTGD

-536 ILVGKYPSGIVPNC
+536 ILIGNYGTAVIPNC
-550 VVVSVPSEYT
+550 VVVSVPNEET

-571 DSPIDYSKIVNE
+571 DSPADYSEIVTE
-583 MNSKCEEVL
+583 MNKKCEEIL
-592 RDNYRP
+592 RDNSRP

-606 IPETKAGKKDFILI
+606 IPETKAGKKDFVLVQ
-620 EEFEKGKKTEK
+620 EFEEGKKK
-631 DGVKVKARVKVKKG
+631 DGIKVKTRIKVKKD
-645 N
+645 NL

>member
-1 MENNKKIEYVTK
+1 MRDDKKLELVADLPNK
-13 PFEQLTGLPSK
+13 LTGIPSK

-32 KRASIKLPSSNLN
+32 KRASVKLPDSHLS

-55 NNLDEIAME
+55 NNLDDVALE

-71 ESTKIT
+71 SSTKIT
-77 YRKLFKMIDEATLS
+77 YRELFKMIETTTMA

-104 VCLPSFVENII
+104 VCLPSFVENIVN
-115 TFYALNRIGAI
+115 FYALNRLGAI
-126 PNQIHPLASKDE
+126 ANQIHPLASKDE
-138 VRFYLEEAE
+138 VKFYLEEAE

-166 ELKIKNVI
+166 ELNIEKVI
-174 MVGATDLVSSKTK
+174 MVDATNLVSTK
-187 ALFLYN
+187 NKVMILYD
-193 KYKDELKNNG
+193 KYKKLRKEKNI
-203 DRFSIKSFSNFIKE
+203 SLMSFIKE
-217 NASKKEYPSSKYIS
+217 VSKAKTYPSSRYIS
-231 FKDFMKLGR
+231 FKDFMNLG
-240 KSYFVI
+240 KHNKEI
-246 PKVNGYTASL
+246 IVNTFNDACSL

-271 SSFGFNEMVRQIG
+271 SNYGFNEMVRQIA
-284 EETPILERGDKE
+284 EETPVLERGDKE

-360 FEDNNVDLSSIK
+360 FEENNVDLSAIK
-372 FIVAGGGALASD
+372 FIVAGGGALASE
-384 TLKKANDFLHRHNC
+384 TLKKANNFLHKHNC
-398 KYNITV
+398 KYNVTV

-425 VTVGRPLNY
+425 GTVGRPLND
-434 TNIKIVNSETKE
+434 TNIKIVNPETKE

-465 GYYKNKEAT
+465 GYYKNEEAT
-474 DKLFER
+474 DKLFVK
-480 EYDKNGNET
+480 EYDKEGNE
-489 IWVKTGD
+489 IVWVRTGD

-536 ILVGKYPSGIVPNC
+536 ILIGNYGTAVIPNC
-550 VVVSVPSEYT
+550 VVVSVPNEET

-571 DSPIDYSKIVNE
+571 DSPADYSEIVTE
-583 MNSKCEEVL
+583 MNKKCEEIL
-592 RDNYRP
+592 RDNSRP

-606 IPETKAGKKDFILI
+606 IPETKAGKKDFVLVQ
-620 EEFEKGKKTEK
+620 EFEEGKKK
-631 DGVKVKARVKVKKG
+631 DGIKVKTRIKVKKD
-645 N
+645 NL

>member
-1 MENNKKIEYVTK
+1 MKDDKKLELVADLPNK
-13 PFEQLTGLPSK
+13 LTGIPSK

-32 KRASIKLPSSNLN
+32 KRASVKLPDSHLS

-55 NNLDEIAME
+55 NNLDDVALE

-71 ESTKIT
+71 SSTKIT
-77 YRKLFKMIDEATLS
+77 YRELFKMIETTTMA

-104 VCLPSFVENII
+104 VCLPSFVENIVN
-115 TFYALNRIGAI
+115 FYALNRLGAI
-126 PNQIHPLASKDE
+126 ANQIHPLASKDE
-138 VRFYLEEAE
+138 VKFYLEEAE

-166 ELKIKNVI
+166 ELNIEKVI
-174 MVGATDLVSSKTK
+174 MVDATNLVSTKNKVIILYDKYKKLRKEKNISLMSLIKEVSKTK
-187 ALFLYN
+187 T
-193 KYKDELKNNG
+193 
-203 DRFSIKSFSNFIKE
+203 
-217 NASKKEYPSSKYIS
+217 YPSSRYIS
-231 FKDFMKLGR
+231 FKDFMNLG
-240 KSYFVI
+240 KHNKEI
-246 PKVNGYTASL
+246 IVNTFNDACSL

-271 SSFGFNEMVRQIG
+271 SNYGFNEMVRQIA
-284 EETPILERGDKE
+284 EETPVLERGDKE

-360 FEDNNVDLSSIK
+360 FEENNVDLSAIK
-372 FIVAGGGALASD
+372 FIVAGGGALASE
-384 TLKKANDFLHRHNC
+384 TLKKANNFLHKHNC
-398 KYNITV
+398 KYNVTV

-425 VTVGRPLNY
+425 GTVGRPLND
-434 TNIKIVNSETKE
+434 TNIKIVNPETKE

-465 GYYKNKEAT
+465 GYYKNEEAT
-474 DKLFER
+474 DKLFVK
-480 EYDKNGNET
+480 EYDKDGNE
-489 IWVKTGD
+489 IVWVRTGD

-536 ILVGKYPSGIVPNC
+536 ILIGNYGTAVIPNC
-550 VVVSVPSEYT
+550 VVVSVPNEET

-571 DSPIDYSKIVNE
+571 DSPADYSEIVTE
-583 MNSKCEEVL
+583 MNKKCEEIL
-592 RDNYRP
+592 RDNSRP

-606 IPETKAGKKDFILI
+606 IPETKAGKKDFVLVQ
-620 EEFEKGKKTEK
+620 EFEEGKKK
-631 DGVKVKARVKVKKG
+631 DGIKVKTRIKVKKD
-645 N
+645 NL

>member
-1 MENNKKIEYVTK
+1 MRDDKKLELVADLPNK
-13 PFEQLTGLPSK
+13 LTGIPSK

-32 KRASIKLPSSNLN
+32 KRASVKLPDSHLS

-55 NNLDEIAME
+55 NNLDDVALE

-71 ESTKIT
+71 SSTKIT
-77 YRKLFKMIDEATLS
+77 YRELFKMIETTTMA

-104 VCLPSFVENII
+104 VCLPSCVENIVN
-115 TFYALNRIGAI
+115 FYALNRLGAI
-126 PNQIHPLASKDE
+126 ANQIHPLASKDE
-138 VRFYLEEAE
+138 VKFYLEEAE

-166 ELKIKNVI
+166 ELNIEKVI
-174 MVGATDLVSSKTK
+174 MVDATNLVSTKNKAIILYDKYKKLRKEKNISLMSFIKEVSKTK
-187 ALFLYN
+187 T
-193 KYKDELKNNG
+193 
-203 DRFSIKSFSNFIKE
+203 
-217 NASKKEYPSSKYIS
+217 YPSSRYIS
-231 FKDFMKLGR
+231 FKDFMNLG
-240 KSYFVI
+240 KHNKEI
-246 PKVNGYTASL
+246 IVNTFNDACSL

-271 SSFGFNEMVRQIG
+271 SNYGFNEMVRQIA
-284 EETPILERGDKE
+284 EETPVLERGDKE

-360 FEDNNVDLSSIK
+360 FKENNVDLSAIK
-372 FIVAGGGALASD
+372 FIVAGGGALASE
-384 TLKKANDFLHRHNC
+384 TLKKANNFLHKHNC
-398 KYNITV
+398 KYNVTV

-425 VTVGRPLNY
+425 GTVGRPLND
-434 TNIKIVNSETKE
+434 TNIKIVNPETKE

-465 GYYKNKEAT
+465 GYYKNEEAT
-474 DKLFER
+474 DKLFVK
-480 EYDKNGNET
+480 EYDKDGNE
-489 IWVKTGD
+489 IVWVRTGD

-536 ILVGKYPSGIVPNC
+536 ILIGNYGTAVIPNC
-550 VVVSVPSEYT
+550 VVVSVPNEET

-571 DSPIDYSKIVNE
+571 DSPADYSEIVTE
-583 MNSKCEEVL
+583 MNKKCEEIL
-592 RDNYRP
+592 RDNSRP

-606 IPETKAGKKDFILI
+606 IPETKAGKKDFVLVQ
-620 EEFEKGKKTEK
+620 EFEEGKKK
-631 DGVKVKARVKVKKG
+631 DGIKVKTRIKVKKD
-645 N
+645 NL

>member
-1 MENNKKIEYVTK
+1 MRDDKKLELVADLPNK
-13 PFEQLTGLPSK
+13 LTGIPSK

-32 KRASIKLPSSNLN
+32 KRASVKLPDSHLS

-55 NNLDEIAME
+55 NNLDDVALE

-71 ESTKIT
+71 SSTKIT
-77 YRKLFKMIDEATLS
+77 YRELFKMIETATKT

-104 VCLPSFVENII
+104 VCLPSFVENIVN
-115 TFYALNRIGAI
+115 FYALNRLGAI
-126 PNQIHPLASKDE
+126 ANQIHPLASKDE
-138 VRFYLEEAE
+138 VKFYLEEAE

-156 NFDNFKDVVE
+156 NFDNFKDVIE
-166 ELKIKNVI
+166 ELNIENVI
-174 MVGATDLVSSKTK
+174 MVDATNLVSTKNKVMILYDKYKKLRKEKNISLMSFIKEVSKTK
-187 ALFLYN
+187 T
-193 KYKDELKNNG
+193 
-203 DRFSIKSFSNFIKE
+203 
-217 NASKKEYPSSKYIS
+217 YPSSRYIS
-231 FKDFMKLGR
+231 FKDFMNLG
-240 KSYFVI
+240 KHNKEI
-246 PKVNGYTASL
+246 IVNTFNDACSL

-271 SSFGFNEMVRQIG
+271 SNYGFNEMVRQIA
-284 EETPILERGDKE
+284 EETPVLERGDKE

-360 FEDNNVDLSSIK
+360 FEENNVDLSAIK
-372 FIVAGGGALASD
+372 FIVAGGGALASE
-384 TLKKANDFLHRHNC
+384 TLKKANNFLHKHNC
-398 KYNITV
+398 KYNVTV

-425 VTVGRPLNY
+425 GTVGRPLND
-434 TNIKIVNSETKE
+434 TNIKIVNPETKE

-465 GYYKNKEAT
+465 GYYKNEEAT
-474 DKLFER
+474 DKLFVK
-480 EYDKNGNET
+480 EYDKDGNE
-489 IWVKTGD
+489 IVWVRTGD

-536 ILVGKYPSGIVPNC
+536 ILIGNYGTAVIPNC
-550 VVVSVPSEYT
+550 VVVSVPNEET

-571 DSPIDYSKIVNE
+571 DSPADYSEIVTE
-583 MNSKCEEVL
+583 MNKKCEEIL
-592 RDNYRP
+592 RDNSRP

-606 IPETKAGKKDFILI
+606 IPETKAGKKDFVLVQ
-620 EEFEKGKKTEK
+620 EFEEGKKK
-631 DGVKVKARVKVKKG
+631 DGIKVKTRIKVKKD
-645 N
+645 NL

>member
-1 MENNKKIEYVTK
+1 MRDDKKLELVADLPNK
-13 PFEQLTGLPSK
+13 LTGIPSK

-32 KRASIKLPSSNLN
+32 KRASVKLPDSHLS

-55 NNLDEIAME
+55 NNLDDVALE
-64 YDPLIDY
+64 YDSLIDY
-71 ESTKIT
+71 SSTKIT
-77 YRKLFKMIDEATLS
+77 YRKLFKMIETATMA

-104 VCLPSFVENII
+104 VCLPSFVENIVN
-115 TFYALNRIGAI
+115 FYALNRLGAI
-126 PNQIHPLASKDE
+126 ANQIHPLASKDE
-138 VRFYLEEAE
+138 VKFYLEEAE

-166 ELKIKNVI
+166 ELNIENVI
-174 MVGATDLVSSKTK
+174 MVDATNLVSTKNKVMILYDKYKKLRKEKNISLMSFVKEVSKTK
-187 ALFLYN
+187 T
-193 KYKDELKNNG
+193 
-203 DRFSIKSFSNFIKE
+203 
-217 NASKKEYPSSKYIS
+217 YPSSRYIS
-231 FKDFMKLGR
+231 FKDFMNLG
-240 KSYFVI
+240 KHNKEI
-246 PKVNGYTASL
+246 IVNTFNDACSL

-271 SSFGFNEMVRQIG
+271 SNYGFNEMVRQIA
-284 EETPILERGDKE
+284 EETPVLERGDKE

-360 FEDNNVDLSSIK
+360 FKENNVDLSAIK
-372 FIVAGGGALASD
+372 FIVAGGGALASE
-384 TLKKANDFLHRHNC
+384 TLKKANNFLHKHNC
-398 KYNITV
+398 KYNVTV

-425 VTVGRPLNY
+425 GTVGRPLND
-434 TNIKIVNSETKE
+434 TNIKIVNPETKE

-465 GYYKNKEAT
+465 GYYKNEEAT
-474 DKLFER
+474 DKLFVK
-480 EYDKNGNET
+480 EYDKEGNE
-489 IWVKTGD
+489 IVWVRTGD

-536 ILVGKYPSGIVPNC
+536 ILIGNYGTAVIPNC
-550 VVVSVPSEYT
+550 VVVSVPNEET

-571 DSPIDYSKIVNE
+571 DSPADYSEIVTE
-583 MNSKCEEVL
+583 MNKKCEEIL
-592 RDNYRP
+592 RDNSRP

-606 IPETKAGKKDFILI
+606 IPETKAGKKDFVLVQ
-620 EEFEKGKKTEK
+620 EFEEGKKK
-631 DGVKVKARVKVKKG
+631 DGIKVKTRIKVKKD
-645 N
+645 NL

>member
-1 MENNKKIEYVTK
+1 MRDDKKLELVADLPNK
-13 PFEQLTGLPSK
+13 LTGIPSK

-32 KRASIKLPSSNLN
+32 KRASVKLPDSHLS

-55 NNLDEIAME
+55 NNLDDVALE

-71 ESTKIT
+71 SSTKIT
-77 YRKLFKMIDEATLS
+77 YRELFKMIETTTMA

-104 VCLPSFVENII
+104 VCLPSFVENIVN
-115 TFYALNRIGAI
+115 FYALNRLGAI
-126 PNQIHPLASKDE
+126 ANQIHPLASKDE
-138 VRFYLEEAE
+138 VKFYLEEAE

-166 ELKIKNVI
+166 ELNIEKVI
-174 MVGATDLVSSKTK
+174 MVDATNLVSTKNKVMILYDKYKKLRKEKNISLMSFIKEVSKTK
-187 ALFLYN
+187 T
-193 KYKDELKNNG
+193 
-203 DRFSIKSFSNFIKE
+203 
-217 NASKKEYPSSKYIS
+217 YPSSRYIS
-231 FKDFMKLGR
+231 FKDFMNLG
-240 KSYFVI
+240 KHNKEI
-246 PKVNGYTASL
+246 IVNTFNDACSL

-271 SSFGFNEMVRQIG
+271 SNYGFNEMVRQIA
-284 EETPILERGDKE
+284 EETPVLERGDKE

-360 FEDNNVDLSSIK
+360 FEENNVDLSAIK
-372 FIVAGGGALASD
+372 FIVAGGGALASE
-384 TLKKANDFLHRHNC
+384 TLKKANNFLHKHNC
-398 KYNITV
+398 KYNVTV

-425 VTVGRPLNY
+425 GTVGRPLND
-434 TNIKIVNSETKE
+434 TNIKIVNPETKE

-465 GYYKNKEAT
+465 GYYKNEEAT
-474 DKLFER
+474 DKLFVK
-480 EYDKNGNET
+480 EYDKDGNE
-489 IWVKTGD
+489 IVWVRTGD

-536 ILVGKYPSGIVPNC
+536 ILIGNYGTAVIPNC
-550 VVVSVPSEYT
+550 VVVSVPNEET

-571 DSPIDYSKIVNE
+571 DSPADYSEIVTE
-583 MNSKCEEVL
+583 MNKKCEEIL
-592 RDNYRP
+592 RDKSRP

-606 IPETKAGKKDFILI
+606 IPETKAGKKDFVLVQ
-620 EEFEKGKKTEK
+620 EFEEGKKK
-631 DGVKVKARVKVKKG
+631 DGIKVKTRIKVKKD
-645 N
+645 NL